1 MENVIVLPEEL
12 YDAVRRKAAA
22 QRKTADALV
31 IEWVSE
37 QLDEWE
43 RGEII
48 QAFEAEVAAFE
59 QLRPALLE
67 LYADQYVAIYQGQ
80 VVASGD
86 EKLALLDE
94 VRQKFGNVVC
104 YIEKVAVDSPRT
116 VHMPS
121 VRIARL

>member
-116 VHMPS
+116 VRMPS
-121 VRIARL
+121 VRITRL

>member
-48 QAFEAEVAAFE
+48 QAFTAEVAAFE
-59 QLRPALLE
+59 QLRPALLG

-80 VVASGD
+80 VVASGN

-104 YIEKVAVDSPRT
+104 YIEKVAMDSPRT
-116 VHMPS
+116 VRMPS